1 MSKKTRKKSSKS
13 STSTSARTKPSKS
26 PTAKRAAKKA
36 QNKADPKAKKAKTA
50 KAKTAKAKAKAEA
63 KTPAKAGRAIS
74 ARARS
79 SASSKA
85 KPTVAKASTK
95 SVAKTVTKP
104 ARRSLA
110 SPPPPAVATESI
122 RHSGPLAEGM
132 TIPDFKLPRDGGE
145 VVALA
150 PKAGRAL
157 VIFFYPRAD
166 TPGCTKEAMDFS
178 RLSPDFD
185 AANTD
190 LVGVSADP
198 LKAQEAFRNKH
209 ELKVPLLS
217 DEPHTILDA
226 FGVWGEKSMYGRVFF
241 GILRTT
247 VMVGPDRKIQ
257 KIWHNVRVDG
267 HADEVLE
274 YVKSR

>member
-13 STSTSARTKPSKS
+13 STITSARAKPGKS
-26 PTAKRAAKKA
+26 SAAKTPAKKA
-36 QNKADPKAKKAKTA
+36 QNKASPKSTKASA
-50 KAKTAKAKAKAEA
+50 AKAKAKA
-63 KTPAKAGRAIS
+63 PVKAGRATS
-74 ARARS
+74 ARAQ
-79 SASSKA
+79 SAAPSKS
-85 KPTVAKASTK
+85 KPTATKAGAKSAPK
-95 SVAKTVTKP
+95 AVTKTATKP
-104 ARRSLA
+104 PRRPLA
-110 SPPPPAVATESI
+110 PPPPAVVAPESI
-122 RHSGPLAEGM
+122 RHSGPLMEGM

-145 VVALA
+145 VVPLA
-150 PKAGRAL
+150 PKTGRAL

-178 RLSPDFD
+178 RLSADFD

-190 LVGVSADP
+190 VVGISADP

-217 DEPHTILDA
+217 DEPHEILEA
-226 FGVWGEKSMYGRVFF
+226 FGVWGEKSMYGKTFF
-241 GILRTT
+241 GVLRTT
-247 VMVGPDRKIQ
+247 VVVGPDRKIDR
-257 KIWHNVRVDG
+257 IWHHVKVDG